1 MEKSMSKDEKAKL
14 VSIISNYTEYTD
26 YPCHFE
32 RLMWLFTTIEEHR
45 GTKKSV
51 RILDVGCGTGNITIP
66 LGLIENADV
75 KGIDIHEENVA
86 ISKKNNPFVNVTV
99 QFESVFDCACEPYD
113 FIILTEVLEH
123 ISFYKEVLEYVSNNS
138 KDSVELL
145 ITVPNGFGPF
155 EIAMQPLYL
164 MRKLGMNRFI
174 DKVKRILGKK
184 EPYSCNYETPHV
196 NFFTVRRLKRE
207 LRVYGLEVVG
217 VHNAY
222 VLSPIIETYLPFIPL
237 KGFAKLDNAIARV
250 LPHWLASGH
259 YYCIR
264 KSKR

>member
-1 MEKSMSKDEKAKL
+1 MGKHNKYSENTAVL
-14 VSIISNYTEYTD
+14 SIISEYTEYKD

-32 RLMWLFTTIEEHR
+32 RLMWLYTTIEEHR
-45 GTKKSV
+45 KNENTI
-51 RILDVGCGTGNITIP
+51 RILDIGCGTGNITIP
-66 LGLIENADV
+66 LGLIENAEV

-86 ISKKNNPFVNVTV
+86 ICKKNNPFVNVTV
-99 QFESVFDCACEPYD
+99 HLESVFDCACESYD

-123 ISFYKEVLEYVSNNS
+123 ISFYKEVLKYLSDHSN
-138 KDSVELL
+138 KSVELL
-145 ITVPNGFGPF
+145 LTVPNGFGPF
-155 EIAMQPLYL
+155 EIAMQPLYF

-207 LRVYGLEVVG
+207 LSIYGLEVINVQK
-217 VHNAY
+217 AY
-222 VLSPIIETYLPFIPL
+222 ILSPIIETYFPFIPL
-237 KGFAKLDNAIARV
+237 KRFAKLDNAMARIM
-250 LPHWLASGH
+250 PQWLASGH

-264 KSKR
+264 KKE